1 MRESKEILEIKKKAA
16 EYQAQ
21 GLYKQALQEL
31 QKLLNYPDA
40 IDESIYQRI
49 GELHKKLGNKKE
61 ALEYYLKAME
71 GYKKHDAHSY
81 LIPLYKKILEIEPTK
96 KELLI
101 DLAESYYQRGM
112 ITEAA
117 KVLHEY
123 ADYVYQ
129 KGEVDRAFEV
139 YKKLMQIIPENI
151 LLKKEVAELY
161 LLHNRPKEAWKIY
174 RGIFEH
180 YKKIGREDKLME
192 IREKMEEIEIILGE
206 EKIEIE
212 EVQEIEKGE
221 KEDQEEKEFVSV
233 EDLLKGEKV
242 GFREFIIKPKEE
254 LKEELKEEKV
264 EEIQEIKEDIPKEE
278 IPVEEFPKKE
288 VLEREKEEV
297 EPKIKPKGWEQIVEM
312 GDVYLELGEKDEA
325 LKDYYTAAEGY
336 YKDQDLMNAIRVYK
350 KIADLFPLELQAR
363 QKLVQIAQQMKDKNL
378 LVESLLELANC
389 LYERGDKE
397 KAKMWYF
404 QILKRADPN
413 CREARERLMVLA
425 PDLLEK
431 LEKKVEREKVVI
443 EEREEKKEEKVK
455 EEIIEEVEI
464 VSETNFID
472 LGEEIRKELE
482 KEEKIS
488 MKKEEKEIFDHIK
501 ESIYTHAEK
510 VDPVYALEV
519 GMAMKE
525 LGLFDE
531 AINNLKKAL
540 AGDDKI
546 KKEAYYYLGQ
556 IFAQIKRYDM
566 AIENLLN
573 ALNIKTENE
582 EIERAVY
589 YELGKAYEAIDN
601 FREAIKYYK
610 ILYEKDPTYKEL
622 KEKII
627 QLARKI
633 KLSGKGNQ

>member
-40 IDESIYQRI
+40 VDESIYQRI

-129 KGEVDRAFEV
+129 MGEVDKAFEV

-161 LLHNRPKEAWKIY
+161 LLHNLPKEAWKIY
-174 RGIFEH
+174 KDIFEH

-212 EVQEIEKGE
+212 EIQEIEKVE
-221 KEDQEEKEFVSV
+221 KEIEEEKDFVSV

-242 GFREFIIKPKEE
+242 GFREFIIKPKKE
-254 LKEELKEEKV
+254 LNEEKV
-264 EEIQEIKEDIPKEE
+264 EEIQELKEGFSKKEIPVGEVPKEE
-278 IPVEEFPKKE
+278 
-288 VLEREKEEV
+288 VLEEKKEEV
-297 EPKIKPKGWEQIVEM
+297 ELKIKAKGWEQIVEM
-312 GDVYLELGEKDEA
+312 GDVYLELGEKEEA
-325 LKDYYTAAEGY
+325 LKEYYTAAEGY
-336 YKDQDLMNAIRVYK
+336 YKDQDFMNAIKIYK

-397 KAKMWYF
+397 KAKIWYL

-413 CREARERLMVLA
+413 CREAKERLMVLA

-431 LEKKVEREKVVI
+431 LEKKAEPKVVI
-443 EEREEKKEEKVK
+443 KEKKEEKV
-455 EEIIEEVEI
+455 EEEVIEEVEI
-464 VSETNFID
+464 ISETNFID

-482 KEEKIS
+482 KDEKVS
-488 MKKEEKEIFDHIK
+488 MKKEEREIFDHIK

-519 GMAMKE
+519 GIAMKE

-556 IFAQIKRYDM
+556 IFVQIKRYDI

-573 ALNIKTENE
+573 ALNIKTQNE
-582 EIERAVY
+582 EIERAIY

-601 FREAIKYYK
+601 YREAIKYYK

-633 KLSGKGNQ
+633 KLSGKGD

>member
-1 MRESKEILEIKKKAA
+1 MESKEILEIKKKAA

-31 QKLLNYPDA
+31 QKLLNYPGA
-40 IDESIYQRI
+40 IDETIYQRI
-49 GELHKKLGNKKE
+49 GELHRKLGNKKE

-117 KVLHEY
+117 KALHEY
-123 ADYVYQ
+123 ADYVYK
-129 KGEVDRAFEV
+129 KGEIDKAFEV
-139 YKKLMQIIPENI
+139 YKKLMQLIPENI

-161 LLHNRPKEAWKIY
+161 LLHNLPKEAWKIY
-174 RGIFEH
+174 RDIFEH
-180 YKKIGREDKLME
+180 YKKIGREDRLME
-192 IREKMEEIEIILGE
+192 VREKMEEIQIILGE

-212 EVQEIEKGE
+212 EIQEIERVE
-221 KEDQEEKEFVSV
+221 KKDEEEKEFVSV
-233 EDLLKGEKV
+233 EDLLREDKV
-242 GFREFIIKPKEE
+242 KFREFIIKPKE
-254 LKEELKEEKV
+254 KIKEEKV
-264 EEIQEIKEDIPKEE
+264 EELQEIKEAPLEEIPKEE
-278 IPVEEFPKKE
+278 
-288 VLEREKEEV
+288 VLEEKKEEV
-297 EPKIKPKGWEQIVEM
+297 EPKIKKKGWEQIVEM
-312 GDVYLELGEKDEA
+312 GDVYLELGEKEEA
-325 LKDYYTAAEGY
+325 LKEYYTAAEGY
-336 YKDQDLMNAIRVYK
+336 YKEQDFMNAIKVYK
-350 KIADLFPLELQAR
+350 KIIDLFPLELQAR

-397 KAKMWYF
+397 KAKLWYL
-404 QILKRADPN
+404 QILKRADPT
-413 CREARERLMVLA
+413 CKEAREKLMILA
-425 PDLLEK
+425 PHLLEK
-431 LEKKVEREKVVI
+431 LEKKAKPEEVI
-443 EEREEKKEEKVK
+443 IKEEKVK
-455 EEIIEEVEI
+455 EEVIEEAEI
-464 VSETNFID
+464 VSKVNFID

-482 KEEKIS
+482 KEEVS

-519 GMAMKE
+519 GIAMKE
-525 LGLFDE
+525 LGLFEE
-531 AINNLKKAL
+531 AIVNLKKAL
-540 AGDDKI
+540 AGDNKI

-556 IFAQIKRYDM
+556 IFSEMKKYDM

-573 ALNIKTENE
+573 ALNIKTEDE
-582 EIERAVY
+582 EKERAIY
-589 YELGKAYEAIDN
+589 YELGKAYEVINN

-627 QLARKI
+627 QLAKKI
-633 KLSGKGNQ
+633 KLSGKENI

>member
-31 QKLLNYPDA
+31 QKLLNYPEA
-40 IDESIYQRI
+40 VDESIYQKI

-71 GYKKHDAHSY
+71 GYKKHDAHSH
-81 LIPLYKKILEIEPTK
+81 LIPLYKKILELDPTN
-96 KELLI
+96 KELLL
-101 DLAESYYQRGM
+101 DLAESYYQKGM
-112 ITEAA
+112 ITESA
-117 KVLHEY
+117 KVLYEY
-123 ADYVYQ
+123 ANYVYQ
-129 KGEVDRAFEV
+129 KGEIEKAFEV
-139 YKKLMQIIPENI
+139 YKKLMQLIPENI
-151 LLKKEVAELY
+151 LLKREVAELY
-161 LLHNRPKEAWKIY
+161 LLHNCPKEAWKIY
-174 RGIFEH
+174 KDILEH
-180 YKKIGREDKLME
+180 YKKIGREDKIME

-212 EVQEIEKGE
+212 ETQEIRRVE
-221 KEDQEEKEFVSV
+221 KEDEEEKDFISV

-242 GFREFIIKPKEE
+242 GFREFIIKSEKELRENKIEEIHE
-254 LKEELKEEKV
+254 LKEEIDKK
-264 EEIQEIKEDIPKEE
+264 E
-278 IPVEEFPKKE
+278 IPVEESPDEKLLEEKKE
-288 VLEREKEEV
+288 ET
-297 EPKIKPKGWEQIVEM
+297 EPKIRAKGWEQLVEM
-312 GDVYLELGEKDEA
+312 GDVYLELGEKEEA
-325 LKDYYTAAEGY
+325 LKEYYAAADGY
-336 YKDQDLMNAIRVYK
+336 YKEQDFMNAIRVYK

-363 QKLVQIAQQMKDKNL
+363 QKLVQIAQQIKDKNL

-397 KAKMWYF
+397 KAKLWYL

-413 CREARERLMVLA
+413 CKEAKERLMVLA

-431 LEKKVEREKVVI
+431 LEKKVEPVGVGKMEK
-443 EEREEKKEEKVK
+443 EKKEEKKEKVK
-455 EEIIEEVEI
+455 EEVLEEVEI
-464 VSETNFID
+464 VSEGEFID

-482 KEEKIS
+482 KEERIS
-488 MKKEEKEIFDHIK
+488 IGKNEREIFEHIK

-519 GMAMKE
+519 GIAMKE
-525 LGLFDE
+525 LGIFDE

-540 AGDDKI
+540 VGDDRI

-556 IFAQIKRYDM
+556 IFAEIKKYDI

-573 ALNIKTENE
+573 ALNIKTQDE
-582 EIERAVY
+582 EKDRAIY
-589 YELGKAYEAIDN
+589 YELGKAYEAINN
-601 FREAIKYYK
+601 FREAIKYYR

-633 KLSGKGNQ
+633 KLSDKKD

>member
-117 KVLHEY
+117 KALHEY
-123 ADYVYQ
+123 ADYVYK
-129 KGEVDRAFEV
+129 KGEIDKAFEV
-139 YKKLMQIIPENI
+139 YKKLMQLIPENI

-161 LLHNRPKEAWKIY
+161 LLHNFPKEAWKIY
-174 RGIFEH
+174 SDIFEH
-180 YKKIGREDKLME
+180 YKKIGREDRLME
-192 IREKMEEIEIILGE
+192 IREKMEEIQIILGE

-212 EVQEIEKGE
+212 GTQELERAE
-221 KEDQEEKEFVSV
+221 KEDEEEKEFVSV
-233 EDLLKGEKV
+233 EDLLKEEKL

-254 LKEELKEEKV
+254 IKEEVQEVQEIKETPV
-264 EEIQEIKEDIPKEE
+264 EEIQKE
-278 IPVEEFPKKE
+278 E
-288 VLEREKEEV
+288 VLEKREEEV
-297 EPKIKPKGWEQIVEM
+297 EPKIKRKGWEQIVEM
-312 GDVYLELGEKDEA
+312 GDVYLELGEKGEA
-325 LKDYYTAAEGY
+325 LREYYTAAHGY
-336 YKDQDLMNAIRVYK
+336 YKEQDFMNAIRIYK
-350 KIADLFPLELQAR
+350 KINDLFPLELESR
-363 QKLVQIAQQMKDKNL
+363 QKLVQIAQQMKNKNL

-397 KAKMWYF
+397 KAKIWYL

-413 CREARERLMVLA
+413 CKEAREKLAILA
-425 PDLLEK
+425 PGLLEK
-431 LEKKVEREKVVI
+431 LEKKAKPEEIIIKEERVKEEVI
-443 EEREEKKEEKVK
+443 EEA
-455 EEIIEEVEI
+455 EVI
-464 VSETNFID
+464 SEVNFID

-482 KEEKIS
+482 KEEIS

-519 GMAMKE
+519 GIAMKE
-525 LGLFDE
+525 LGLFEE
-531 AINNLKKAL
+531 AIVNLNKAL
-540 AGDDKI
+540 AGDNKI

-556 IFAQIKRYDM
+556 IFSEIKKYDM

-573 ALNIKTENE
+573 ALNIKNVEDE
-582 EIERAVY
+582 EKERAIY
-589 YELGKAYEAIDN
+589 YELGKAYEAKSN

-627 QLARKI
+627 QLAKKI
-633 KLSGKGNQ
+633 KLSGKDNI

>member
-1 MRESKEILEIKKKAA
+1 MREDKEILEIKKKAA

-31 QKLLNYPDA
+31 QKLLNYPNA
-40 IDESIYQRI
+40 VDETIYQKI
-49 GELHKKLGNKKE
+49 GELHRKLGNKKE
-61 ALEYYLKAME
+61 ALEYYLKAVE

-81 LIPLYKKILEIEPTK
+81 LIPLYKKILEIEPTR

-117 KVLHEY
+117 KTLHEY
-123 ADYVYQ
+123 ADYVYK
-129 KGEVDRAFEV
+129 KGEIEKAFEI
-139 YKKLMQIIPENI
+139 YKKLMQLIPENI

-161 LLHNRPKEAWKIY
+161 LLHNLPKEALKIY
-174 RGIFEH
+174 KDIFEH

-192 IREKMEEIEIILGE
+192 IREKMEEIQIILGE

-212 EVQEIEKGE
+212 ETQEIEKVE
-221 KEDQEEKEFVSV
+221 REDEEEKEFYSV
-233 EDLLKGEKV
+233 EDLLKGKGV

-254 LKEELKEEKV
+254 KKEERVEEVQELKEDVSKKELPV
-264 EEIQEIKEDIPKEE
+264 EEISKEEFLKEKEE
-278 IPVEEFPKKE
+278 I
-288 VLEREKEEV
+288 
-297 EPKIKPKGWEQIVEM
+297 EPKIKLKKWEQIVEM
-312 GDVYLELGEKDEA
+312 GDLYLELGEKEEA
-325 LKDYYTAAEGY
+325 LKEYYTAADGY
-336 YKDQDLMNAIRVYK
+336 YKEQDFMNAIRIYK
-350 KIADLFPLELQAR
+350 KISDLFPLELQAR
-363 QKLVQIAQQMKDKNL
+363 QKLVQIAQQIKDKNL

-397 KAKMWYF
+397 KAKLWYL

-413 CREARERLMVLA
+413 CREARERLMIIA
-425 PDLLEK
+425 PDLLAK
-431 LEKKVEREKVVI
+431 LEKKVEI
-443 EEREEKKEEKVK
+443 EEVITKKEEKKEERVK
-455 EEIIEEVEI
+455 EEVIEEAEI
-464 VSETNFID
+464 VSETGFID

-482 KEEKIS
+482 KEEKFS
-488 MKKEEKEIFDHIK
+488 LKKEEKEIFNHIK

-525 LGLFDE
+525 LGLFEE
-531 AINNLKKAL
+531 AIVNLKKAL
-540 AGDDKI
+540 LGDEKV

-556 IFAQIKRYDM
+556 IFAEIKKYDM

-573 ALNIKTENE
+573 ALNIKTGDE
-582 EIERAVY
+582 EKDRGIY
-589 YELGKAYEAIDN
+589 YELGKAYEAINN

-627 QLARKI
+627 QLANKI
-633 KLSGKGNQ
+633 KLLDKKDK